1 MFVLAHL
8 SDPHLGPLPRPR
20 ARELAGKRM
29 LGFYNWHRRRKNIHR
44 GEALEAIVSDLRG
57 HGPDHIALTGDLTN
71 LSLPAEFSAART
83 WLDAFGPPQDI
94 TVVPGNHDY
103 YVRRRD
109 DGPHSLWSDYMR
121 GDDGADFPFLRRRG
135 PLALVG
141 LSSAIATAPF
151 MATGALGQK
160 QVDHFATLLAG
171 VAEQDLFRVVL
182 VHHPPVGKRGDRFKR
197 LIDADAFR
205 RIVKTHG
212 ADLVLHGHDHVHSV
226 NYLEGPGDRRIPVV
240 GVPSASVVGGHGD
253 PAAYNLYRIE
263 KRGNAWH
270 CEAESRGFRRHGEEV
285 VKLTSRSLG

>member
-20 ARELAGKRM
+20 ARELASKRV
-29 LGFYNWHRRRKNIHR
+29 LGFYNWHRGRKKIHT
-44 GEALEAIVSDLRG
+44 GQTLEAIVADLRA
-57 HGPDHIALTGDLTN
+57 HKPDHIALTGDLTN
-71 LSLPAEFSAART
+71 ISLPAEFAAARD
-83 WLDAFGPPQDI
+83 WLDAFGAPGEI

-103 YVRRRD
+103 YVRHRD
-109 DGPHSLWSDYMR
+109 ENPHTLWADYMR
-121 GDDGADFPFLRRRG
+121 GDDGATFPFLRRRG
-135 PLALVG
+135 PLAIIG

-151 MATGALGQK
+151 MATGALGQA
-160 QVDHFATLLAG
+160 QVDHFATLLASLEG
-171 VAEQDLFRVVL
+171 EDVFKVVL

-205 RIVKTHG
+205 RIVKAHG
-212 ADLVLHGHDHVHSV
+212 AHLVLHGHDHMHSV
-226 NYLEGPGDRRIPVV
+226 NYLDGPGDSRIPVV

-270 CEAESRGFRRHGEEV
+270 CDAVSRGFRRHGHEIV
-285 VKLTSRSLG
+285 QITSRSLG